1 LASFVGEEGEE
12 NEEKK
17 MGGDREAWRRKWAD
31 MDGVYQER
39 GAKPPPPMKCSLSE
53 KKLTESVAQ
62 PYNILCTENQNFKII
77 PSECT
82 RYPPKCAFSRVSNEK
97 FSGRGCCSPLHPI
110 QRRWRS
116 I

>member
-39 GAKPPPPMKCSLSE
+39 GAKPPPHEMQPVGEKTDRIGCTTLQHPVHRKSE
-53 KKLTESVAQ
+53 LQNYSV
-62 PYNILCTENQNFKII
+62 
-77 PSECT
+77 
-82 RYPPKCAFSRVSNEK
+82 RM
-97 FSGRGCCSPLHPI
+97 H
-110 QRRWRS
+110 
-116 I
+116 